1 MTIEIPSDLNPTL
14 EALRKH
20 YQGIIEYAHSQ
31 LAHAEALLGKS
42 VVSLAPLSVEPVVTP
57 SALPVVPA
65 PVEPAESPKL
75 ETPII
80 PKRKVKAPIA
90 IPTVATVAPSV
101 APSVAPIAAPEPTSK
116 PKPIPKAKPIPKE
129 AKEAKTTSLKPR
141 DILELK
147 PQYQGKAILVVLGE
161 VLKEREGEAVLTAD
175 IVNELHGKLSPDL
188 FKIAKER
195 LGKSLSKGKIDGL
208 WDGVPG
214 KTGFYTHS
222 INTLKS

>member
-31 LAHAEALLGKS
+31 LAHAEALLGGS
-42 VVSLAPLSVEPVVTP
+42 VVSLTPLSVESAIAPVV
-57 SALPVVPA
+57 AIPVDDA
-65 PVEPAESPKL
+65 PIESKI

-90 IPTVATVAPSV
+90 TFSPPA
-101 APSVAPIAAPEPTSK
+101 EPVSK
-116 PKPIPKAKPIPKE
+116 PKPIPKVKVKPIPKE
-129 AKEAKTTSLKPR
+129 AKSSLKPR
-141 DILELK
+141 DILDLK

-175 IVNELHGKLSPDL
+175 IVSELHGKLAPDL
-188 FKIAKER
+188 FKVAKER

-222 INTLKS
+222 IRTLQQ

>member
-14 EALRKH
+14 EALRNH

-65 PVEPAESPKL
+65 PVEPPAESPKL

-90 IPTVATVAPSV
+90 TPAVAPTIATVAP
-101 APSVAPIAAPEPTSK
+101 IATPEPTSK